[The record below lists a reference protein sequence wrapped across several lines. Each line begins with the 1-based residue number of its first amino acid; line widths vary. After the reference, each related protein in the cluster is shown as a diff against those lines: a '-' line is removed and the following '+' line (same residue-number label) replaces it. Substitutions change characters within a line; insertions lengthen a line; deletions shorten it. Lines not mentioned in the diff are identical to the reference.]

1 MEDLSADIKTLQET
15 VQLLLKRYRQLQR
28 ENEDLKN
35 EIEGLQKQLSEKNH
49 LIENVQEKTAAEN
62 IALLYNNEEK
72 KALKQKI
79 DFYLKDIEKCFSLLN
94 A

>member
-1 MEDLSADIKTLQET
+1 MEDLSADIKKLQET
-15 VQLLLKRYRQLQR
+15 VQLLLKRYKQTQR

-35 EIEGLQKQLSEKNH
+35 EIEGLQKQLSEKNL
-49 LIENVQEKTAAEN
+49 LIENVQEKSAAEN